1 MMRTFQFVLFCLF
14 LLPFQANAEE
24 EGKAKIVTSHNNAAQ
39 CISPVRILK
48 IDGREVA
55 VQRMGFDLDP
65 GKHTMAGSALVNT
78 AFCPVVVGP
87 GTYRDSAPP
96 LEAEFEAGK
105 TYYVGLDHSARNRKD
120 WKYVIWKVKG

>member
-1 MMRTFQFVLFCLF
+1 MLFCLF

-65 GKHTMAGSALVNT
+65 GKHSMAGSALVNT
-78 AFCPVVVGP
+78 SFCPVVGTA
-87 GTYRDSAPP
+87 TYRDSAPP

-105 TYYVGLDHSARNRKD
+105 TYYVGLDHSAGNRKD

>member
-24 EGKAKIVTSHNNAAQ
+24 EGKAKIITSFNQASQ
-39 CISPVRILK
+39 CISPVHIRK

-65 GKHTMAGSALVNT
+65 GKHTMAGSAIIDT
-78 AFCPVVVGP
+78 SFCPVVGRAN
-87 GTYRDSAPP
+87 YSDSAPS
-96 LEAEFEAGK
+96 LEADFEAGK
-105 TYYVGLDHSARNRKD
+105 TYYVGLDHSASNRKD
-120 WKYVIWKVKG
+120 WKYVIWKVKD

>member
-1 MMRTFQFVLFCLF
+1 MRTFQFVLICLF

-24 EGKAKIVTSHNNAAQ
+24 EGKAKIITSFNQATQ
-39 CISPVRILK
+39 CISPVEILNV
-48 IDGREVA
+48 DGREVA

-65 GKHTMAGSALVNT
+65 GKHTMSGRALIDTSFCLTVGGGTNRGNNT
-78 AFCPVVVGP
+78 
-87 GTYRDSAPP
+87 PP

-120 WKYVIWKVKG
+120 WKYVIWKVKD

>member
-1 MMRTFQFVLFCLF
+1 MKIFQFVLFCLF
-14 LLPFQANAEE
+14 LLPFQVNAEE

-65 GKHTMAGSALVNT
+65 GKHTMAGSALINT
-78 AFCPVVVGP
+78 AFCPVVGT

-105 TYYVGLDHSARNRKD
+105 TYYVGFDHSARNRKD
-120 WKYVIWKVKG
+120 WKYVIWKVKD

>member
-24 EGKAKIVTSHNNAAQ
+24 EGKAKIITSFNQASQ
-39 CISPVRILK
+39 CISPVHIRK

-65 GKHTMAGSALVNT
+65 GKHTMAGSAIIDT
-78 AFCPVVVGP
+78 SFCTVVGRAN
-87 GTYRDSAPP
+87 YSDSAPP
-96 LEAEFEAGK
+96 LEADFEAGK
-105 TYYVGLDHSARNRKD
+105 TYYVGLDHSASNRKD
-120 WKYVIWKVKG
+120 WEYVIWKVKD

>member
-1 MMRTFQFVLFCLF
+1 MRTFQFVLFCLF
-14 LLPFQANAEE
+14 LLPFQANAEK

-78 AFCPVVVGP
+78 AFCAVVGA
-87 GTYRDSAPP
+87 GTYRDTAPP

-120 WKYVIWKVKG
+120 WKYPIWKVKG

>member
-14 LLPFQANAEE
+14 LLPFQATAEE
-24 EGKAKIVTSHNNAAQ
+24 EGKAKIVTSFNQASQ

-65 GKHTMAGSALVNT
+65 GKHTMAGSALIDT
-78 AFCPVVVGP
+78 SFCPVVGRS
-87 GTYRDSAPP
+87 TYRDSAPP
-96 LEAEFEAGK
+96 LEAEFETGK
-105 TYYVGLDHSARNRKD
+105 TYYVGLDHSASNRQD
-120 WKYVIWKVKG
+120 WKYVIWKVKD

>member
-1 MMRTFQFVLFCLF
+1 MMKIFQFVLFCLF

-24 EGKAKIVTSHNNAAQ
+24 EGKAKIVTSHNNASQ

-65 GKHTMAGSALVNT
+65 GKHTMAGSALINT
-78 AFCPVVVGP
+78 AFCAVVGT

-105 TYYVGLDHSARNRKD
+105 TYYVGFDHSARNRKD
-120 WKYVIWKVKG
+120 WKYVIWKVKD